1 MVHCSKLN
9 ALNDGNHSSELLA
22 PDETA
27 IVEVVSTIE
36 DVEDIAKKTIPI
48 DTIFSK
54 INIIF
59 ALYKNVLSN
68 LTALA

>member
-1 MVHCSKLN
+1 MVHYNKLN
-9 ALNDGNHSSELLA
+9 ALNDSNHSSELLA